1 MLKLGIPSK
10 GRLQAKTIDWFATRG
25 ISIKR
30 TGPDREYAGLV
41 EGMDNVE
48 LILLSAGEIPKE
60 LAAGR
65 INLGVTGT
73 DLVHEKMGDWATI
86 LDEVEPLGFGRA
98 NLVLAVPDC
107 WVDVISVDDLDA
119 VAAQFRVDHGFRL
132 RIATKYHSLTRRF
145 LSMQAVADYQLIDSQ
160 GATEGTVKNL
170 NAEAIADITSTGDTL
185 RANGLRIL
193 SDGLILRSEAKVYA
207 SKTAKWDFVSEAGF
221 AMLAEKTGWVR

>member
-132 RIATKYHSLTRRF
+132 RIATKYHSLTQRF